1 MNLRPLVARAL
12 KVLPAV
18 VIVVA
23 ALFQARTFGGIV
35 RSQPAP
41 DAVTMLARSEVRGLH
56 DVRRGRALESTGTRT
71 RRELDA
77 LQLGVRA
84 VR

>member
-41 DAVTMLARSEVRGLH
+41 AAVTMLARADFRTLLE
-56 DVRRGRALESTGTRT
+56 VRRGRALESTGTRT
-71 RRELDA
+71 RRELDR
-77 LQLGVRA
+77 LQLTARA

>member
-23 ALFQARTFGGIV
+23 ALFQARTFGEIV
-35 RSQPAP
+35 RAKPAP
-41 DAVTMLARSEVRGLH
+41 DAISLLARA
-56 DVRRGRALESTGTRT
+56 DVRPPHERLRGRALEAAGTRS
-71 RRELDA
+71 RRELDTRELA
-77 LQLGVRA
+77 GRA